1 MRCFCYHLQVS
12 KLRSEEIK
20 LQNFKTMS
28 FGHQYLN
35 LTLKSP
41 IKIEKNVFPHIQVPK
56 FHFKFYLSS
65 SCVWLGDLWRR
76 MKIQTFLPILI
87 PKVILSVRYE
97 IFNTLKEREY
107 PIIDADTS
115 SHKIGMMIC
124 TQHTVTRYFFKC
136 WFSVDVLELQFF
148 SKDE

>member
-1 MRCFCYHLQVS
+1 
-12 KLRSEEIK
+12 
-20 LQNFKTMS
+20 
-28 FGHQYLN
+28 
-35 LTLKSP
+35 
-41 IKIEKNVFPHIQVPK
+41 
-56 FHFKFYLSS
+56 
-65 SCVWLGDLWRR
+65 

-148 SKDE
+148 SKDK